1 MEMDRIEKGFVA
13 LAIASYAALML
24 SMVVLALT

>member
-13 LAIASYAALML
+13 LAIAGYAALML
-24 SMVVLALT
+24 SMVILALT

>member
-1 MEMDRIEKGFVA
+1 MDSIEKGFVA
-13 LAIASYAALML
+13 LAIASYAALMV